1 MFKALNRLKDE
12 SDILCY
18 GDVLWRDDMPEN
30 ILSFERN
37 YKSEQILFM
46 GNVGSEPVKVE
57 ALDGK
62 IILSNKAEL
71 CNANELALEPHGYVA
86 IIK

>member
-1 MFKALNRLKDE
+1 
-12 SDILCY
+12 
-18 GDVLWRDDMPEN
+18 
-30 ILSFERN
+30 
-37 YKSEQILFM
+37 M
-46 GNVGSEPVKVE
+46 GNVGSEPVKVK